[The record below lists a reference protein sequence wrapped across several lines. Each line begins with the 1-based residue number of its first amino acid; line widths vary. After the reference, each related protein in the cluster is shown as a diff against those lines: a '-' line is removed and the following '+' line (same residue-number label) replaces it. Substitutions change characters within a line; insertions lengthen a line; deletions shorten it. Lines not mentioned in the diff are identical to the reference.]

1 MQTQN
6 LSPATILCIGIL
18 FFTINSRLSAQFE
31 WGFKAG
37 ISSYDLGQKNIQ
49 QWTSE
54 QGFTKQFTE
63 ADYGHHFG
71 LYARGRIGFIYVE
84 PAVLFQSGSFSYT
97 FEEYS
102 ESGVFTTIRKER
114 YNHVSMPFMI
124 GFKAGFFRLQGGPVG
139 HVLIN
144 RTSDLFDPDT
154 YTQYQDNFAFSLQAG
169 AGVDI
174 WKFRFDVNY
183 EANVDA
189 LGTAIQIGKKS
200 FMINQTPP
208 RLVFTLG
215 FKF

>member
-6 LSPATILCIGIL
+6 LSFPSLMAIVILLLVSAIP
-18 FFTINSRLSAQFE
+18 LSAQLE
-31 WGFKAG
+31 WGMKAG
-37 ISSYDLGQKNIQ
+37 ISSYDLGKKNIQ
-49 QWTSE
+49 QWTNE
-54 QGFTKQFTE
+54 EGFTKQITE

-114 YNHVSMPFMI
+114 YNHVSMPLLI
-124 GFKAGFFRLQGGPVG
+124 GFKAGFFRVQGGPVG

-144 RTSDLFDPDT
+144 RTADLIDPDT
-154 YTQYQDNFAFSLQAG
+154 YNQFEDNFAFSLQAG

-189 LGTAIQIGKKS
+189 LGNAIKIGNKS
-200 FMINQTPP
+200 FTINQTPP